1 MRSGPLLMAVETIC
15 LPVIPF
21 TISMLAGFNCSFH
34 STCNEVVAGF
44 GNKRTFGA
52 SINEIDERLVCAFVA
67 NPAAK
72 QKIDMKSN
80 FRNES
85 KLDLFSQKKNTGA
98 QAPVT
103 TLTSLSN

>member
-1 MRSGPLLMAVETIC
+1 MRSGPLLIAVEIIC
-15 LPVIPF
+15 LPVMPL
-21 TISMLAGFNCSFH
+21 TITMLAGFNCSFH
-34 STCNEVVAGF
+34 STCSEVVAGF

-52 SINEIDERLVCAFVA
+52 SFRDIDARLVCAFVA

-85 KLDLFSQKKNTGA
+85 KLDLFSQKKNTGDV
-98 QAPVT
+98 APV
-103 TLTSLSN
+103 